1 MRKFI
6 ACIFRNIGKYIAKK
20 NHNDTNI
27 KDYNSK
33 RYKNY
38 LLLCNL
44 KVLDKIKE
52 KRDAVLKY
60 MQSKKKEINEYNQI
74 SI

>member
-1 MRKFI
+1 M
-6 ACIFRNIGKYIAKK
+6 ACIFRNIDKYIVEK
-20 NHNDTNI
+20 NYNDINI

-33 RYKNY
+33 RCENY
-38 LLLCNL
+38 LLLRNL

-52 KRDAVLKY
+52 KRDAVLKH
-60 MQSKKKEINEYNQI
+60 MQSKKNKINEYNQI